1 MPRSARIM
9 SATGIYHI
17 MLRGINKQTIF
28 EDDEDK
34 EKFMQTLSHYKVIC
48 GYDLYAYCLMNNHV
62 HLLLKTKKQSLE
74 TIMKRIGASYVY
86 WYNSKYGRIGHLF
99 QDRFK
104 SEPVEDDAYFLTVLR
119 YIHQNP
125 LKAGLVIDIAD
136 YKWSSY
142 NDYVTDTNICDT
154 DFAHSLLNIEKS
166 KAKELFIQYSKKPI
180 NDKCLDIE
188 EKIKITDV
196 IARAIINN
204 RCRVRNPI
212 NLQKFSVEQR
222 NMLLHVLKEQDRLS
236 IRQIER
242 LTGINRGLVQK
253 A

>member
-1 MPRSARIM
+1 MPRNARIM

-34 EKFMQTLSHYKVIC
+34 EKFIQTLSHYKEVC

-62 HLLLKTKKQSLE
+62 HILLKTNNQQLE

-86 WYNSKYGRIGHLF
+86 WYNLKYGRIGHLF

-104 SEPVEDDAYFLTVLR
+104 SEPVEDDAYFLTALR

-125 LKAGLVIDIAD
+125 LKAGLVQDISN

-142 NDYVTDTNICDT
+142 NEYITDSTICNT
-154 DFAHSLLNIEKS
+154 DFTLSLINEDRS
-166 KAKELFIQYSKKPI
+166 KVKELFIEYSNKLI
-180 NDKCLDIE
+180 TDKCLDIE
-188 EKIKITDV
+188 NKIKITD
-196 IARAIINN
+196 IMAREIINN
-204 RCRVRNPI
+204 RCRVRDPI
-212 NLQKFSVEQR
+212 DLQKFSVEQR
-222 NMLLHVLKEQDRLS
+222 NMLLHVLKKLDGLS

-242 LTGINRGLVQK
+242 LTGINRGLVLK